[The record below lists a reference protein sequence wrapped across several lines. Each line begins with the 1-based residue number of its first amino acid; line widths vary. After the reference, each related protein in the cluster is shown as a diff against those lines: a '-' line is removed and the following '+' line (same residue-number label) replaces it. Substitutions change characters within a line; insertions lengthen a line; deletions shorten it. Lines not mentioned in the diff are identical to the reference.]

1 MDNAIDELIAEC
13 GEILANPDSYNL
25 ESEAK
30 RIESALETVVPKVR
44 MGLKMFR
51 ATIGGQSSYGK
62 KDAAEDIR
70 RLQAKAKLYADDR
83 RMSYEIEKMK
93 SSTARTNVS
102 VEQHADSNATSSSS
116 STSSSSLRASVDNL
130 METIAADQGLTS
142 EDKDMLAACL
152 AQMELAAK
160 RGDQASLADR
170 MIKGLEIAKK
180 GGELVAGILSIGGK
194 IAGFL

>member
-13 GEILANPDSYNL
+13 GEILASPDSYNL
-25 ESEAK
+25 VSEAK

-44 MGLKMFR
+44 VGLKMFR
-51 ATIGGQSSYGK
+51 ASVAGHSSYGRR
-62 KDAAEDIR
+62 DAAEDIR
-70 RLQAKAKLYADDR
+70 RLQSKARLYADER

-93 SSTARTNVS
+93 ASTAGTNVS

-116 STSSSSLRASVDNL
+116 SSSSSSLRASVDNL
-130 METIAADQGLTS
+130 METVAADRMLTA

-152 AQMELAAK
+152 VQMELAAK

-180 GGELVAGILSIGGK
+180 GGS
-194 IAGFL
+194 

>member
-13 GEILANPDSYNL
+13 EEILADPDSYNL
-25 ESEAK
+25 VSEAK

-44 MGLKMFR
+44 VGLKMFR
-51 ATIGGQSSYGK
+51 ASVAGHSSYGRR
-62 KDAAEDIR
+62 DAAEDIR
-70 RLQAKAKLYADDR
+70 RLQSKARLYADER
-83 RMSYEIEKMK
+83 RMNYEIEKMK
-93 SSTARTNVS
+93 SSAVGTNVK

-116 STSSSSLRASVDNL
+116 SSSSSSLRASVDNL
-130 METIAADQGLTS
+130 METVAADRMLTT

-152 AQMELAAK
+152 VQMELAAK

-180 GGELVAGILSIGGK
+180 GRELVAGILAVGGK
-194 IAGFL
+194 IAGLL

>member
-13 GEILANPDSYNL
+13 EEILADPDSYNL
-25 ESEAK
+25 VSEAK

-44 MGLKMFR
+44 VGLKMFR
-51 ATIGGQSSYGK
+51 ASVAGHSSYGRR
-62 KDAAEDIR
+62 DAAEDIR
-70 RLQAKAKLYADDR
+70 RLQSKARLYADER

-93 SSTARTNVS
+93 SSAAGTNVK

-116 STSSSSLRASVDNL
+116 SSSSSPLGASVDSL
-130 METIAADQGLTS
+130 METVAADRMLT

-152 AQMELAAK
+152 VQMELAAK

-180 GGELVAGILSIGGK
+180 GGELVAGILAVGGK
-194 IAGFL
+194 IAGLL

>member
-13 GEILANPDSYNL
+13 EEILADPDSYNL
-25 ESEAK
+25 VSETK

-44 MGLKMFR
+44 VGLKMFR
-51 ATIGGQSSYGK
+51 ASVAGHSSYGRR
-62 KDAAEDIR
+62 DAAEDIR
-70 RLQAKAKLYADDR
+70 RLQSKARLYADER

-93 SSTARTNVS
+93 SSAAGTNVK

-116 STSSSSLRASVDNL
+116 SSSSSSLRASVDSL
-130 METIAADQGLTS
+130 METVAADRMLTT

-152 AQMELAAK
+152 VQMELAAK

-180 GGELVAGILSIGGK
+180 GGELVAGILAVGGK
-194 IAGFL
+194 IAGLL

>member
-13 GEILANPDSYNL
+13 GEILADPDSYNL
-25 ESEAK
+25 ASEAK

-44 MGLKMFR
+44 VGLKMFR
-51 ATIGGQSSYGK
+51 ASVAGHSSYGRR
-62 KDAAEDIR
+62 DAAEDIR
-70 RLQAKAKLYADDR
+70 RLQSKARLYADER

-93 SSTARTNVS
+93 SSAAGTNVK
-102 VEQHADSNATSSSS
+102 VEQHADSNAASSSS
-116 STSSSSLRASVDNL
+116 SSSSSSLRASVDNL
-130 METIAADQGLTS
+130 METVAADRMLTA

-152 AQMELAAK
+152 VQMELAAK

-180 GGELVAGILSIGGK
+180 GGELVASILAVGGK
-194 IAGFL
+194 IAGLL

>member
-13 GEILANPDSYNL
+13 GEILANPDSYSL
-25 ESEAK
+25 VSEAK

-44 MGLKMFR
+44 VGLKMFR
-51 ATIGGQSSYGK
+51 TTISGQSSYGK

-102 VEQHADSNATSSSS
+102 VEQHADSNAT
-116 STSSSSLRASVDNL
+116 
-130 METIAADQGLTS
+130 
-142 EDKDMLAACL
+142 
-152 AQMELAAK
+152 
-160 RGDQASLADR
+160 
-170 MIKGLEIAKK
+170 
-180 GGELVAGILSIGGK
+180 
-194 IAGFL
+194 

>member
-13 GEILANPDSYNL
+13 EEILADPDSHNL
-25 ESEAK
+25 VSEAK

-44 MGLKMFR
+44 VGLKMFR
-51 ATIGGQSSYGK
+51 ASVAGHSSYGRR
-62 KDAAEDIR
+62 DAAEDIR
-70 RLQAKAKLYADDR
+70 RLQSKARLYADER

-93 SSTARTNVS
+93 SSAAGTNVK

-116 STSSSSLRASVDNL
+116 SSSSSSLRASVDSL
-130 METIAADQGLTS
+130 METVAADRMLTT

-152 AQMELAAK
+152 VQMELAAK

-180 GGELVAGILSIGGK
+180 GGELVAGILAVGG
-194 IAGFL
+194 